1 MDEDNI
7 HELCGEKFNFC
18 RVESKLI
25 VFANLIQSTLYAL
38 LTTYHLVALFVMFS
52 VYASAGGEVTLRSV
66 STALSL
72 VLLLRAS
79 ALYFFIL
86 AVLRLSEG
94 SVAVERIQVLV
105 MLKLACFL

>member
-38 LTTYHLVALFVMFS
+38 LTTYHLV
-52 VYASAGGEVTLRSV
+52 VTSRGRSI
-66 STALSL
+66 A
-72 VLLLRAS
+72 R
-79 ALYFFIL
+79 
-86 AVLRLSEG
+86 
-94 SVAVERIQVLV
+94 
-105 MLKLACFL
+105 